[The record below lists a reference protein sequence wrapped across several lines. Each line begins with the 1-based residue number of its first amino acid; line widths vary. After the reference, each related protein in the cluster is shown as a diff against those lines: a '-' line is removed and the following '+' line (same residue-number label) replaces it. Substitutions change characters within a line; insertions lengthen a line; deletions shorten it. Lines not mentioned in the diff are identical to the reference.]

1 LNETLLT
8 KPADISG
15 YSPLDLAGGTGYR
28 FERIGTKR
36 QLPVSTREEIPS
48 RQPRCR

>member
-15 YSPLDLAGGTGYR
+15 YAPLDLAGGTGYR
-28 FERIGTKR
+28 FGRIGTKR
-36 QLPVSTREEIPS
+36 RLPVSTRTGLSEPATPLS
-48 RQPRCR
+48 